1 MQNWIRTLRPSRV
14 TLAAPVAVLALAGGV
29 AVASTAEMP
38 WARSSQSRELRG
50 CVRASDRTLR
60 IPAVGRRC
68 ARGEQTI
75 SWNTR
80 GPAGA
85 RGASGAAGARGASG
99 AAGARGA
106 SGAAGPAGLAGERGR
121 TGPQGPAGRDGH
133 QGAPGRDGQPGTPGA
148 PGIAGAPGAPGQ
160 PGRDGVGASGKSASA
175 PITVARGGSQT
186 VLSLTLPA
194 GAHLVTMQVSATSAT
209 EGAMARPECSIDGG
223 GELLGAG
230 VAHVSSM
237 TVAKTFS
244 GQAFIELSA
253 AGSVELVCSSNA
265 DAQFPAD
272 GSVIGARALV
282 AMPIAMQ
289 P

>member
-80 GPAGA
+80 GP
-85 RGASGAAGARGASG
+85 
-99 AAGARGA
+99 AGARGA